1 MRVFILFSWIKTVT
15 TSNNIYTLSQYNTL
29 ANMNLLCCIFIC
41 AASLLPGCAAAEVR
55 LELRL
60 YDPLATLDPLL
71 VCNDGSPGGY
81 YYREATT
88 REDGDKWIFY
98 LEGGGWC
105 WNQTS
110 CVRRCCS
117 VVPSCVLPLC
127 AQAGGS

>member
-1 MRVFILFSWIKTVT
+1 MIMK
-15 TSNNIYTLSQYNTL
+15 Q
-29 ANMNLLCCIFIC
+29 LCCMFIC
-41 AASLLPGCAAAEVR
+41 ALSLLASCGGAEVR

-117 VVPSCVLPLC
+117 IVSSCVLPLC
-127 AQAGGS
+127 AQAGGP

>member
-1 MRVFILFSWIKTVT
+1 MRVFIMFSGIKTE
-15 TSNNIYTLSQYNTL
+15 TSNNIYTLSQYSTL
-29 ANMNLLCCIFIC
+29 ANMKLLCCMFIC

-60 YDPLATLDPLL
+60 YDPLDTLDPLL

-88 REDGDKWIFY
+88 QEDGDKWIFY

-117 VVPSCVLPLC
+117 VAPSCVLPVC

>member
-1 MRVFILFSWIKTVT
+1 MK
-15 TSNNIYTLSQYNTL
+15 
-29 ANMNLLCCIFIC
+29 LLCCLFIC
-41 AASLLPGCAAAEVR
+41 ALSLLPGCGGAEVR

-88 REDGDKWIFY
+88 REDSDKWIFY

-110 CVRRCCS
+110 CVRRCCCS
-117 VVPSCVLPLC
+117 IVSSCVLPVC
-127 AQAGGS
+127 AQADGP

>member
-1 MRVFILFSWIKTVT
+1 MK
-15 TSNNIYTLSQYNTL
+15 
-29 ANMNLLCCIFIC
+29 LLCCIFIS
-41 AASLLPGCAAAEVR
+41 AVSLLPSCAAAEVR

-117 VVPSCVLPLC
+117 VAPSCVLPLC